1 MLSVIKLVIMVNVS
15 LWKGVIDMIFKEDS
29 QMVKSHVILIMAGI
43 ITFADVRDIF
53 NLREMVAKALGLEE
67 LPVEEAPVKEI
78 V

>member
-67 LPVEEAPVKEI
+67 VPVKEI

>member
-1 MLSVIKLVIMVNVS
+1 MVNVS
-15 LWKGVIDMIFKEDS
+15 LWKGVIDMLFKEDS
-29 QMVKSHVILIMAGI
+29 QLVKSHVILIMAGF

-67 LPVEEAPVKEI
+67 LPVEETEEI

>member
-67 LPVEEAPVKEI
+67 LPVEETEEI